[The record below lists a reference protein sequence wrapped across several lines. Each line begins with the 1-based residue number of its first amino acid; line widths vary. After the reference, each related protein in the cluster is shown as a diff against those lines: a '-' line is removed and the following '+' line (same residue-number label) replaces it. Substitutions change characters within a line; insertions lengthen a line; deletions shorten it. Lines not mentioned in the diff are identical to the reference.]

1 MSFDVTGLTTYVDE
15 QAMKLIVGSVAG
27 GNLAKYATLQSGVKT
42 TTTINILDTDVNL
55 VDGGCGRT
63 ATGTTTLS
71 QRSLVPN
78 SLAVYEDLCSADLES
93 TYQSTM
99 LKQGVTSELEQ
110 IPFEEIYLNLKIAK
124 IQKQIEVLDWTGTVG
139 AGSYAGLAA
148 NSTAVVEVNPDA
160 TGPIVADASG
170 NGIIAAFSKMAENMD
185 EDIAAADD
193 IKLFCGMDMFLMYQR
208 AIADGNYFHYVVDGE
223 VGNELPLV
231 GFPQVTVIGTV
242 GLSGINPTGSAGDV
256 VAYLTRGSNIVIGV
270 DLPDEEANDVQ
281 SWYDPN
287 DRIYKFSFNFRRG
300 INWAFPAEANR
311 LKLT

>member
-1 MSFDVTGLTTYVDE
+1 MAFDVTGLTTYIDE

-71 QRSLVPN
+71 QRNLVPN
-78 SLAVYEDLCSADLES
+78 SLAVYENLCTADLEA
-93 TYQSTM
+93 TYQSAM
-99 LKQGVTSELEQ
+99 LKQGVSNELMEV
-110 IPFEEIYLNLKIAK
+110 PFEELYLNLKIAK
-124 IQKQIEVLDWTGTVG
+124 IQKQIEVLDWTGVVG

-148 NSTAVVEVNPDA
+148 NAAAVVEINPA
-160 TGPIVADASG
+160 AAGAIVSTT
-170 NGIIAAFSKMAENMD
+170 IIAAFSKMAQNMD
-185 EDIAAADD
+185 EDIAGADD

-231 GFPQVTVIGTV
+231 GFPQVTVVGTV
-242 GLSGINPTGSAGDV
+242 GLTGLNNGVAGDV
-256 VAYLTRGSNIVIGV
+256 VAYLTRASNIVIGV

-281 SWYDPN
+281 NWYDPN
-287 DRIYKFSFNFRRG
+287 DRIYKFSFAFRRG
-300 INWAFPAEANR
+300 INWSFPTEANR

>member
-1 MSFDVTGLTTYVDE
+1 MAFDVTGLTAYVDE

-71 QRSLVPN
+71 QRSIVPN
-78 SLAVYEDLCSADLES
+78 SLAVYEDLCSADLEA
-93 TYQSTM
+93 TYQSVM
-99 LKQGVTSELEQ
+99 LKQGVTNELTQ
-110 IPFEEIYLNLKIAK
+110 IPFEEIYMNLKIAK

-148 NSTAVVEVNPDA
+148 NHATVVDVSAPTAGIQTAST
-160 TGPIVADASG
+160 
-170 NGIIAAFSKMAENMD
+170 IIESLSFLAQSMD

-193 IKLFCGMDMFLMYQR
+193 IKIFLGMDLFLMYQR

-231 GFPQVTVIGTV
+231 GFPQVTVVGTV
-242 GLSGINPTGSAGDV
+242 GLSRRNRAVVGDV

-270 DLPDEEANDVQ
+270 DLPEEEANDYRA
-281 SWYDPN
+281 WYDPN
-287 DRIYKFSFNFRRG
+287 DRIFKTSFAFRRG
-300 INWAFPAEANR
+300 INWAFPTEACK
-311 LKLT
+311 LKIS